1 MKIKVKERY
10 NRSIITKYDIEINN
24 RTFQKVNAL
33 YPQICDE
40 CPYTKDCPFYFS
52 EEMTYTL
59 TPNCKGSLGKSI
71 PYILSMV
78 IEAILLIVIALEES
92 LFLAIIISVIFH
104 VIRSVIMKAI
114 LFLEYSVII
123 KSLYKQNKKEDLTAI
138 TDSNE
143 SKKEEKKQESLN
155 IFKEKISQI
164 QDIQKEFDFK
174 SCNGLI
180 KKIIKSLKEIV
191 KILEKN
197 NTSSKVYYL
206 FEIELP
212 EITNMLSE
220 YAKLIK
226 ANCVDSEVEEI
237 LTETLKNFKHHVKK
251 IKKETI
257 LNSNEDIIKMKVK
270 ASASFINNIND
281 TNNFI

>member
-24 RTFQKVNAL
+24 RTFQKVNAPYL
-33 YPQICDE
+33 QICDE
-40 CPYTKDCPFYFS
+40 CPYTTDCPFYFS
-52 EEMTYTL
+52 EERTSTL
-59 TPNCKGSLGKSI
+59 TPNCMGSLVQSL
-71 PYILSMV
+71 PYILSII
-78 IEAILLIVIALEES
+78 IEAILFIVIVLEES

-104 VIRSVIMKAI
+104 VIRYVIMKVI

-123 KSLYKQNKKEDLTAI
+123 KQNKKEDSLTAI
-138 TDSNE
+138 TDSNK
-143 SKKEEKKQESLN
+143 SKKEESLN
-155 IFKEKISQI
+155 IFKKKISQI

-180 KKIIKSLKEIV
+180 KKIIKSLKEFV
-191 KILEKN
+191 ELLEKTN
-197 NTSSKVYYL
+197 QSSKDYYL
-206 FEIELP
+206 FEIELT

-220 YAKLIK
+220 YTKLIK

-257 LNSNEDIIKMKVK
+257 LNTNEDIVKMKIE
-270 ASASFINNIND
+270 ASASFINNITDFNK
-281 TNNFI
+281 FF

>member
-33 YPQICDE
+33 YPQICEE
-40 CPYTKDCPFYFS
+40 CHYSKNCPFYFS
-52 EEMTYTL
+52 EKRTLTL
-59 TPNCKGSLGKSI
+59 TPNCKGSLVQSL
-71 PYILSMV
+71 PNILSIV
-78 IEAILLIVIALEES
+78 IEAIILLIYLVLEES
-92 LFLAIIISVIFH
+92 LFLAIIIAVIFH

-114 LFLEYSVII
+114 LFFEYRILI
-123 KSLYKQNKKEDLTAI
+123 KSLYKQNKKEDSL

-191 KILEKN
+191 EILEKN

-257 LNSNEDIIKMKVK
+257 LNSNEDIIKMKFK